1 MHVRGRG
8 TVRWEVKGPCSVGWD
23 PVSRQTVSELTV
35 GEPLP
40 GAHGGMGC
48 AREPRSARPRS
59 SSLTPDLGLSTSPR
73 FLVSRWEEERKGK
86 DPHLTA

>member
-1 MHVRGRG
+1 MHLRGRR

-40 GAHGGMGC
+40 GAHDGVGWG
-48 AREPRSARPRS
+48 AQESHAVPGHGP
-59 SSLTPDLGLSTSPR
+59 LP
-73 FLVSRWEEERKGK
+73 
-86 DPHLTA
+86 